1 MVYGGFELKS
11 LLFMKNTQ
19 WNIIIWLKTETF
31 DKYKVIS

>member
-1 MVYGGFELKS
+1 MVYGGLELKS

-19 WNIIIWLKTETF
+19 RNIIIWLEIRTF